1 MQDIKMD
8 LQEKPKNAAAAH
20 QIRLCSRSNHAGVK
34 GKLALPLHQIM
45 RARHQHPDEPNADNI
60 PEERQRNRDR
70 RKINRVIYAEIL
82 RIEFY
87 TELIIC
93 RSGRKLFTLSTIS
106 NGMQNGNLSA
116 IARLRNPSISSLKSD
131 GLSKKFLSRPI
142 IVPIKPETPEPVSVP
157 VPSPGFV
164 SVPVSASSNV

>member
-45 RARHQHPDEPNADNI
+45 RARHQHPDEPNTDDI
-60 PEERQRNRDR
+60 PEERQRNRNR
-70 RKINRVIYAEIL
+70 RKVNRVIYAEIL

-93 RSGRKLFTLSTIS
+93 RGSRKLLYAVHHIKRNAEREFIRNRQVTEHVHIQFEIRRTI
-106 NGMQNGNLSA
+106 
-116 IARLRNPSISSLKSD
+116 
-131 GLSKKFLSRPI
+131 KKIL
-142 IVPIKPETPEPVSVP
+142 
-157 VPSPGFV
+157 
-164 SVPVSASSNV
+164 